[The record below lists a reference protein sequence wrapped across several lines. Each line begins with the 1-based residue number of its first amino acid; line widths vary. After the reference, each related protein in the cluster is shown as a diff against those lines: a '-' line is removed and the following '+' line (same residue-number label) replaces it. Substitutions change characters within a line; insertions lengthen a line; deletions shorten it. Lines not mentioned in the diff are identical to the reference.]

1 MKRIL
6 KKNQLIIAALAVMI
20 AAAGYLNYSGR
31 LLPGSQNT
39 KEAGSD
45 LANKELLDISDED
58 VASAS
63 GDIKSQDGD
72 EGEVDGN
79 PGEAVLTSGNAQA
92 VAAQAK
98 VTREQV
104 RAQNKETLQSII
116 DNTELSEEEK
126 SDAVAQMVEL
136 TKQSETEME
145 IETLMATKGFSEA
158 VVSLGEDSADV
169 VVNAEELTD
178 ANRAQIEDIVTRKS
192 DVKPEKIVIT
202 PIHE

>member
-1 MKRIL
+1 MKGKV
-6 KKNQLIIAALAVMI
+6 KKNQLIIVALAVMI
-20 AAAGYLNYSGR
+20 AAAGYLNYTGR
-31 LLPGSQNT
+31 LFGENAKGT
-39 KEAGSD
+39 KEAKAD
-45 LANKELLDISDED
+45 LTNQELLDISQED
-58 VASAS
+58 TEAGSEEIES
-63 GDIKSQDGD
+63 NDSET
-72 EGEVDGN
+72 EGT
-79 PGEAVLTSGNAQA
+79 PGEAVLTNGSAQTT
-92 VAAQAK
+92 VAQAK